1 MPNSY
6 LVARAFPRGLFV
18 FVLGR
23 AGMWKGAV
31 RGLASPQEALS
42 FPTRNLLA
50 QRPPQPLALRPLD
63 LAFWAEKRSRPA
75 EMLQLA

>member
-1 MPNSY
+1 MRNSY

-50 QRPPQPLALRPLD
+50 ERPPQPLALRPLD

>member
-1 MPNSY
+1 METVCALKYMRNSY

-23 AGMWKGAV
+23 AGVWKGAV
-31 RGLASPQEALS
+31 WGLASPQEALS

-50 QRPPQPLALRPLD
+50 QRPPQPHRAKGK
-63 LAFWAEKRSRPA
+63 AISR
-75 EMLQLA
+75 